1 MTVVTAGPIRGGEDE
16 PMRPTAMR
24 SKLPAVLDLPRAAA
38 MLGVG
43 RTTAYKLVQQ
53 DRWPTPVLRIGRLIK
68 VPTKPLLDLLAGSP
82 AGPAPADHA
91 RPSERSV
98 R

>member
-1 MTVVTAGPIRGGEDE
+1 
-16 PMRPTAMR
+16 
-24 SKLPAVLDLPRAAA
+24 

-68 VPTKPLLDLLAGSP
+68 VPSKPLLELLSGTAGGRTQTVVV
-82 AGPAPADHA
+82 AA
-91 RPSERSV
+91 
-98 R
+98 

>member
-1 MTVVTAGPIRGGEDE
+1 MTADPSAVAQEGESE
-16 PMRPTAMR
+16 QERQVSARP
-24 SKLPAVLDLPRAAA
+24 KLPPVLDLPRAAA

-68 VPTKPLLDLLAGSP
+68 VPTKPLLDLLSGGSGVT
-82 AGPAPADHA
+82 AK
-91 RPSERSV
+91 SS
-98 R
+98 